1 MGSIGTNPYGRRLF
15 PTHLDEIARTNP
27 GRVYAAIPKT
37 ADVKD
42 GFLDVTIG
50 DIARC
55 ANFMARWIEDKFGKS
70 RNFETIGYV
79 GLSDLRGTAL
89 FFGAMKTGYKLFLE
103 SPRNPTATNVAL
115 LEQTGCTKV
124 LYSSELALLIEPYR
138 SIAPSSHSFD
148 EVPSFLEMLHSS
160 PDYYPYDKSFDEA
173 KDDPIL
179 VIHSSGSTG
188 LPRPIQYTHG
198 TFAAHDREHL
208 LPAPAD
214 RKKRDISFFEF
225 REEARIY
232 VPSAFFH
239 LSGFVF
245 YTFHT
250 IFNTATIVIGPPH
263 VPPHVGLIVDI
274 AQQQN
279 LRGIMVPPAIMEQ
292 LLQEPTGMDIYNH
305 LEFVVHGGAPLSPEI
320 GALLAP
326 VVNLMEFY
334 GSSETFPLPELF
346 KDPADFHYH
355 EFNPNLKFEMQLYD
369 ADEGTYE
376 FVLFAK
382 EADRDTV
389 PLCHNYPGVEV
400 YHTKDLFTRHPT
412 KENLWKYFGRTDDI
426 IVLATGDKV
435 NPVPLELAVQ
445 GHPSLSGALLVGN
458 GRNQTALIVEP
469 KQSLEAT
476 AREDLLQ
483 TLWPYIEQ
491 SNASLPGKV
500 RVAQDKIIC
509 TAPDRPFARTG
520 KVTIM
525 RGPSEKLYQQELEAI
540 YS

>member
-1 MGSIGTNPYGRRLF
+1 MGSIGTTPYGRRLF

-70 RNFETIGYV
+70 RNFETIGSLDYQT
-79 GLSDLRGTAL
+79 SE
-89 FFGAMKTGYKLFLE
+89 LFLE

-160 PDYYPYDKSFDEA
+160 PDHYPYDKSFDEA

-208 LPAPAD
+208 LPAPAG

-250 IFNTATIVIGPPH
+250 IFNTANIVIGPPH
-263 VPPHVGLIVDI
+263 IPPHVGLIVDI

-382 EADRDTV
+382 EADIDTV

-426 IVLATGDKV
+426 IVLATGDK
-435 NPVPLELAVQ
+435 
-445 GHPSLSGALLVGN
+445 
-458 GRNQTALIVEP
+458 NQTALIVEP
-469 KQSLEAT
+469 KQSLDAT

-483 TLWPYIEQ
+483 TLWPHIEQ

-509 TAPDRPFARTG
+509 TTPDRPFARTG

>member
-1 MGSIGTNPYGRRLF
+1 
-15 PTHLDEIARTNP
+15 
-27 GRVYAAIPKT
+27 
-37 ADVKD
+37 
-42 GFLDVTIG
+42 
-50 DIARC
+50 
-55 ANFMARWIEDKFGKS
+55 
-70 RNFETIGYV
+70 
-79 GLSDLRGTAL
+79 
-89 FFGAMKTGYKLFLE
+89 
-103 SPRNPTATNVAL
+103 
-115 LEQTGCTKV
+115 
-124 LYSSELALLIEPYR
+124 
-138 SIAPSSHSFD
+138 
-148 EVPSFLEMLHSS
+148 
-160 PDYYPYDKSFDEA
+160 
-173 KDDPIL
+173 
-179 VIHSSGSTG
+179 
-188 LPRPIQYTHG
+188 
-198 TFAAHDREHL
+198 
-208 LPAPAD
+208 
-214 RKKRDISFFEF
+214 
-225 REEARIY
+225 
-232 VPSAFFH
+232 
-239 LSGFVF
+239 
-245 YTFHT
+245 
-250 IFNTATIVIGPPH
+250 
-263 VPPHVGLIVDI
+263 
-274 AQQQN
+274 
-279 LRGIMVPPAIMEQ
+279 
-292 LLQEPTGMDIYNH
+292 MDIYNH